1 MPDMQ
6 VFNLENPYLP
16 QYDTDWFCNRYRR
29 VKCDQDWPAC
39 RRCSRTGR
47 RCDGYEM
54 PNNERLTPR
63 YMSVEHFRETICSP
77 LTSSLVPHPFSTRRP
92 QELRSIQFFQTRTM
106 PAMSGCFGGYA
117 WYSLAINFG
126 TACPAI
132 LHAIIALGAYHE
144 MSEAIKST
152 EAWSLDRSA
161 NPSALSSL
169 ASVQY
174 MKAIPLLRNSL
185 SSNESSPAGIEIA
198 CVLFACIES
207 LRGNRQSASVH
218 VTGGLSVIKSRQKRQ
233 LIASEE
239 AIMKPVFARMS
250 LMQSL
255 YGRPRGI
262 RFPELLDP
270 YDETPS
276 LLEGRFVNLKDAYT
290 ASTGM
295 LNGNVR
301 YVEMTKHGSFPDQA
315 TTDIA
320 YAAHLSKVEDWSKA
334 FEAYASEPPTSE
346 EEVLGRVL
354 LRAHHSLAVSFL
366 AACRTRQETS
376 FDLGI
381 SHFELIVRSLEPF
394 ILGLANSGQP
404 FSTSFSLDMGLVPTL
419 FYTAIKCRHPKVRR
433 RAIALLRLAPR
444 REGLWDAIEAAK
456 VAELVVKFEETY
468 LDESGKRDSST
479 EPSLVPEWARILDV
493 DILGI
498 DSLDPSRQLV
508 ILRWKPDGID
518 GKVLDMRSYI
528 RW

>member
-1 MPDMQ
+1 
-6 VFNLENPYLP
+6 
-16 QYDTDWFCNRYRR
+16 
-29 VKCDQDWPAC
+29 
-39 RRCSRTGR
+39 
-47 RCDGYEM
+47 
-54 PNNERLTPR
+54 
-63 YMSVEHFRETICSP
+63 
-77 LTSSLVPHPFSTRRP
+77 
-92 QELRSIQFFQTRTM
+92 
-106 PAMSGCFGGYA
+106 
-117 WYSLAINFG
+117 
-126 TACPAI
+126 
-132 LHAIIALGAYHE
+132 
-144 MSEAIKST
+144 
-152 EAWSLDRSA
+152 
-161 NPSALSSL
+161 
-169 ASVQY
+169 
-174 MKAIPLLRNSL
+174 
-185 SSNESSPAGIEIA
+185 
-198 CVLFACIES
+198 
-207 LRGNRQSASVH
+207 
-218 VTGGLSVIKSRQKRQ
+218 
-233 LIASEE
+233 
-239 AIMKPVFARMS
+239 MKPVFARMS

-320 YAAHLSKVEDWSKA
+320 YAAHLSQVEDWSKA